1 MDSSLPLIAAPQ
13 LYPDIQMF
21 ELCSITPYG
30 PVNSIVFGCK
40 RCYLTF
46 PDFNACNN
54 HISRTRK
61 EKNQYVCVFD
71 RCVERF
77 ASRTNLGFHYQRTK
91 HDQMAQHSFDDD
103 GAMDLSVRNQR
114 ECDDKHELDVNP
126 GSHDSGFPSS
136 LPSLCSE
143 IKSEPASPGAYG
155 ESGYE
160 NQNEPTFCQNQ
171 PQPSSSSKLCLL
183 PGTSPIVPESNCFRA
198 TATQHQQA
206 FSSDVSERV
215 VDSGQNGSRVESSL
229 LAHPVSVQS
238 FEHEALIEREVKHT
252 EELSISTVKE
262 SALEFSA
269 TANGDWEQVEAKQHS
284 DVCHQVGKSE
294 VVQSGV
300 DGSRSLRGSGTETG
314 SHSSVESSP
323 DRTANQCMVTSL
335 LSTLKK
341 ASEKLV
347 SSETYKSDRARLLE
361 SRLRLEVANAEWEP
375 IKNPVDNGV
384 MRPNTSVGN
393 TGFVV
398 SDNKNKSSSK
408 RSHNQVDTNNE
419 LASHKVPKVV
429 LTRLSKDEIAKYTAP
444 DVKTEVS
451 YPGLTDGEVS
461 YCLSAHVELEKL
473 PSWQVTRKMR
483 GED

>member
-1 MDSSLPLIAAPQ
+1 MLMPA
-13 LYPDIQMF
+13 
-21 ELCSITPYG
+21 IT
-30 PVNSIVFGCK
+30 
-40 RCYLTF
+40 
-46 PDFNACNN
+46 
-54 HISRTRK
+54 ISVVPEMK
-61 EKNQYVCVFD
+61 KNQYVCVFD

-77 ASRTNLGFHYQRTK
+77 ASRTNLSVHYQRTK
-91 HDQMAQHSFDDD
+91 HDQMAQHSFDDC

-114 ECDDKHELDVNP
+114 ECDDKHELDINP

-143 IKSEPASPGAYG
+143 IKSEQVSPDAYAYG
-155 ESGYE
+155 EPDYE
-160 NQNEPTFCQNQ
+160 YQNGPTFSQNQ

-183 PGTSPIVPESNCFRA
+183 SGTPPIVPEPNCFRVI
-198 TATQHQQA
+198 ATQHQQA
-206 FSSDVSERV
+206 FSSDVAERV
-215 VDSGQNGSRVESSL
+215 GDSGQNGSRVESSL

-238 FEHEALIEREVKHT
+238 FEHEELIEREVKYT
-252 EELSISTVKE
+252 EELSTPPVKE
-262 SALEFSA
+262 SALECSA
-269 TANGDWEQVEAKQHS
+269 TANGDWEQVEARQHS
-284 DVCHQVGKSE
+284 DVCHQVGKSD

-347 SSETYKSDRARLLE
+347 SSEAYKSDRARLLE
-361 SRLRLEVANAEWEP
+361 SRLGLEVANAEWEP

-384 MRPNTSVGN
+384 MRPNTSVEN

-444 DVKTEVS
+444 DVRTEVS
-451 YPGLTDGEVS
+451 YPGLTDDEVS
-461 YCLSAHVELEKL
+461 YCLSAHVELEKI
-473 PSWQVTRKMR
+473 PS
-483 GED
+483 